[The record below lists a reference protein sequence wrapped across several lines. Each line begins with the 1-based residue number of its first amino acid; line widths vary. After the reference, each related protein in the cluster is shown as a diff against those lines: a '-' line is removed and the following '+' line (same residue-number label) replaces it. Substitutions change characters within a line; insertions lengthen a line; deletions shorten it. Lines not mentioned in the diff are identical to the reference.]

1 MHSDEIIP
9 LSIKRLLSDEK
20 YLIPIYQRN
29 YDWGEKESLQLIQ
42 DIADFASTKKGKKYY
57 IGSLVV
63 FVRSKEGQEYFET
76 IDGQQRLTT
85 LTILMDVLKTLPEV
99 KDMVSWFVPGR
110 LTYDHRPE
118 SDDALLLLSQGKL
131 SDHPSANSIVDVF
144 RIIQKN
150 IKSILADKDLSLE
163 DFVHYLLSN
172 VIIMRIPV
180 PRDTELNHYFEIM
193 NSRGE
198 QLEKHEVL
206 KASLMDS
213 LDEKYHILFNEI
225 WEACSS
231 LSSYVQMNF
240 KPNVRSL
247 IFTTSWADLQFYDF
261 DSLNNQFIHLEDNSE
276 EDDAENGYLSRTLSQ
291 LFEDA
296 GLNKKYPLPDSDDK
310 DEGNDRFGSI
320 INFSNLLL
328 HALKVMYHT
337 DEEYDPD
344 IDREIRLD
352 DKRLVDIFGLVLSSC
367 SDKSCF
373 VKRFIMALLN
383 IRWLFDRFI
392 IKRENYNGK
401 EGWSLKDVKK
411 YERSKINYVGT
422 FSGDTD
428 DDNEV
433 SRDIRMLEAM
443 FHVSAPTQIYKHWM
457 NAILYYVYNQDLID
471 PNEFR
476 EYLYTLACSYMLDR
490 YLCEK
495 EERVAFEDIIY
506 KNDGHATNN
515 TITWAMIDNGC
526 DVENFVFN
534 FYDYVT
540 WKSNTKKYNKFDFTY
555 RTSVEH
561 FYPQTPMVGYQ
572 ELTDETG
579 LNDFGNLCLIS
590 RGMNSKFSNNMP
602 VAKYK
607 NFGNEA
613 IAQELSIKLNEMMD
627 VVREKGDWGEEE
639 IAEFETFAREKILQ
653 AVMVGCRRKDIS
665 IKE

>member
-1 MHSDEIIP
+1 MHSDEIVP
-9 LSIKRLLSDEK
+9 LTIKELLSEAK

-29 YDWGEKESLQLIQ
+29 YDWGERESLQLIQ
-42 DIADFASTKKGKKYY
+42 DIADFASTKKDKKYY

-63 FVRSKEGQEYFET
+63 FVRNKDGLEYFET

-85 LTILMDVLKTLPEV
+85 LTILTNVLRQIPEV
-99 KDMVSWFVPGR
+99 KDLVAWYNPGN
-110 LTYDHRPE
+110 LTYDHRQE
-118 SDDALLLLSQGKL
+118 SDEALRNLFHGKL
-131 SDHPSANSIVDVF
+131 SSSPSANSIIDVY
-144 RIIQKN
+144 RIILKN
-150 IKSILADKDLSLE
+150 IKNILTDKDLSIE
-163 DFVHYLLSN
+163 DFVGYLLTQ

-213 LDEKYHILFNEI
+213 LDENYHILFNEI

-231 LSSYVQMNF
+231 LTSYVQMNF

-247 IFTTSWADLQFYDF
+247 IFSPNWAELQDF
-261 DSLNNQFIHLEDNSE
+261 DLDTLNNHFIHLEDNNE
-276 EDDAENGYLSRTLSQ
+276 GDDEENGYLSRSLSQ

-296 GLNKKYPLPDSDDK
+296 ASNKKYPLPDSDEK

-328 HALKVMYHT
+328 HVLKVMYHT
-337 DEEYDPD
+337 DPEYKEE
-344 IDREIRLD
+344 IDQDIRLD
-352 DKRLVDIFGLVLSSC
+352 DKRLVDIFAMVLSSC
-367 SDKSCF
+367 EDKTAF
-373 VKRFIMALLN
+373 VKRFIMALLH
-383 IRWLFDRFI
+383 IRWLFDRFV

-401 EGWSLKDVKK
+401 EGWSLKDIKK

-422 FSGDTD
+422 FSGETE
-428 DDNEV
+428 DDNDV

-457 NAILYYVYNQDLID
+457 NAILYYVYNRDWID
-471 PNEFR
+471 SNEFR
-476 EYLYTLACSYMLDR
+476 DYLYMLACTYMLDR
-490 YLCEK
+490 YLCDK
-495 EERVAFEDIIY
+495 DNRINFEEIIY
-506 KNDGHATNN
+506 NNDGAATND
-515 TITWAMIDNGC
+515 TIIWDMIDNGC

-540 WKSNTKKYNKFDFTY
+540 WKNDTRKYNKFDFTY

-561 FYPQTPMVGYQ
+561 FYPQTPMTGYP
-572 ELTDETG
+572 ELNDETG

-613 IAQELSIKLNEMMD
+613 LAQELSIKLNEMMD
-627 VVREKGDWGEEE
+627 VVRIKGDWGPDE
-639 IAEFETFAREKILQ
+639 IADFEKQARKRLLAAIELGCGHKIETL
-653 AVMVGCRRKDIS
+653 D
-665 IKE
+665 

>member
-1 MHSDEIIP
+1 MHSDEIVP
-9 LSIKRLLSDEK
+9 LTIKELLSEAK

-29 YDWGEKESLQLIQ
+29 YDWGERESLQLIQ
-42 DIADFASTKKGKKYY
+42 DIADFASTKKDKKYY

-63 FVRSKEGQEYFET
+63 FVRNKDGLEYFET

-85 LTILMDVLKTLPEV
+85 LTILTNVLRQIPEV
-99 KDMVSWFVPGR
+99 KDLVAWYNPGN
-110 LTYDHRPE
+110 LTYDHRQE
-118 SDDALLLLSQGKL
+118 SDEALRNLFHGKL
-131 SDHPSANSIVDVF
+131 SSSPSANSIIDVY
-144 RIIQKN
+144 RIILKN
-150 IKSILADKDLSLE
+150 IKNILTDKDLSIE
-163 DFVHYLLSN
+163 DFVGYLLTQ

-213 LDEKYHILFNEI
+213 LDENYHILFNEI

-231 LSSYVQMNF
+231 LTSYVQMNF

-247 IFTTSWADLQFYDF
+247 IFSPNWAELQDF
-261 DSLNNQFIHLEDNSE
+261 DLDTLNNHFIHLEDNNE
-276 EDDAENGYLSRTLSQ
+276 GDDEENGYLSRSLSQ

-296 GLNKKYPLPDSDDK
+296 ASNKKYPLPDSDEK

-328 HALKVMYHT
+328 HVLKVMYHT
-337 DEEYDPD
+337 DPEYKEE
-344 IDREIRLD
+344 IDQDIRLD
-352 DKRLVDIFGLVLSSC
+352 DKRLVDIFAMVLSSC
-367 SDKSCF
+367 EDKTAF
-373 VKRFIMALLN
+373 VKRFIMALLH
-383 IRWLFDRFI
+383 IRWLFDRFV

-401 EGWSLKDVKK
+401 EGWSLKDIKK

-422 FSGDTD
+422 FSGETE
-428 DDNEV
+428 DDNDV

-457 NAILYYVYNQDLID
+457 NAILYYVYNRDWID
-471 PNEFR
+471 SNEFR
-476 EYLYTLACSYMLDR
+476 DYLYMLACTYMLDR
-490 YLCEK
+490 YLCDK
-495 EERVAFEDIIY
+495 DNRINFEEIIY
-506 KNDGHATNN
+506 NNDGAATND
-515 TITWAMIDNGC
+515 TIIWDMIDNGC

-540 WKSNTKKYNKFDFTY
+540 WKNDPRKYNKFDFTY

-561 FYPQTPMVGYQ
+561 FYPQTPMTGYP
-572 ELTDETG
+572 ELNDETG

-613 IAQELSIKLNEMMD
+613 LAQELSIKLNEMMD
-627 VVREKGDWGEEE
+627 VVRIKGDWGPDE
-639 IAEFETFAREKILQ
+639 IADFEKQARKRLLAAIELGCGYKIETL
-653 AVMVGCRRKDIS
+653 D
-665 IKE
+665 

>member
-1 MHSDEIIP
+1 MMHSDEIVP
-9 LSIKRLLSDEK
+9 LTIKELLSEAK

-29 YDWGEKESLQLIQ
+29 YDWGERESLQLIQ
-42 DIADFASTKKGKKYY
+42 DIADFASTKKDKKYY

-63 FVRSKEGQEYFET
+63 FVRNKDGLEYFET

-85 LTILMDVLKTLPEV
+85 LTILTNVLRQIPEV
-99 KDMVSWFVPGR
+99 KDLVAWYNPGN
-110 LTYDHRPE
+110 LTYDHRQE
-118 SDDALLLLSQGKL
+118 SDEALRNLFHGKL
-131 SDHPSANSIVDVF
+131 SSSPSANSIIDVY
-144 RIIQKN
+144 RIILKN
-150 IKSILADKDLSLE
+150 IKNILTDKDLSIE
-163 DFVHYLLSN
+163 DFVGYLLTQ

-213 LDEKYHILFNEI
+213 LDENYHILFNEI

-231 LSSYVQMNF
+231 LTSYVQMNF

-247 IFTTSWADLQFYDF
+247 IFSPNWAELQDF
-261 DSLNNQFIHLEDNSE
+261 DLDTLNNHFIHLEDNNE
-276 EDDAENGYLSRTLSQ
+276 GDDEENGYLSRSLSQ

-296 GLNKKYPLPDSDDK
+296 ASNKKYPLPDSDEK

-328 HALKVMYHT
+328 HVLKVMYHT
-337 DEEYDPD
+337 DPEYKEE
-344 IDREIRLD
+344 IDQDIRLD
-352 DKRLVDIFGLVLSSC
+352 DKRLVDIFAMVLSSC
-367 SDKSCF
+367 EDKTAF
-373 VKRFIMALLN
+373 VKRFIMALLH
-383 IRWLFDRFI
+383 IRWLFDRFV

-401 EGWSLKDVKK
+401 EGWSLKDIKK

-422 FSGDTD
+422 FSGETE
-428 DDNEV
+428 DDNDV

-457 NAILYYVYNQDLID
+457 NAILYYVYNRDWID
-471 PNEFR
+471 SNEFR
-476 EYLYTLACSYMLDR
+476 DYLYMLACTYMLDR
-490 YLCEK
+490 YLCDK
-495 EERVAFEDIIY
+495 DNRINFEEIIY
-506 KNDGHATNN
+506 NNDGAATND
-515 TITWAMIDNGC
+515 TIIWDMIDNGC

-540 WKSNTKKYNKFDFTY
+540 WKNDPRKYNKFDFTY

-561 FYPQTPMVGYQ
+561 FYPQTPMTGYP
-572 ELTDETG
+572 ELNDETG

-613 IAQELSIKLNEMMD
+613 LAQELSIKLNEMMD
-627 VVREKGDWGEEE
+627 VVRIKGDWGPDE
-639 IAEFETFAREKILQ
+639 IADFEKQARKRLLAAIELGCGYKIETL
-653 AVMVGCRRKDIS
+653 D
-665 IKE
+665 